1 MSRTTGRGPEV
12 HYGHLGA
19 QAGAL
24 KAASLSLGE
33 PSQGPDTRSTAGQE
47 TCIHSQTVLEVET
60 CCRRDAGS
68 NRGQDLVVLGGGEG
82 GCFKN
87 TQSGLYR
94 RSRTDSW
101 VDASG
106 GHSPNSMP
114 F

>member
-60 CCRRDAGS
+60 CCRRDEGS
-68 NRGQDLVVLGGGEG
+68 NRGQDLVVLAGRGVALKIHRVAFTAGAELIPG
-82 GCFKN
+82 
-87 TQSGLYR
+87 
-94 RSRTDSW
+94 
-101 VDASG
+101 
-106 GHSPNSMP
+106 
-114 F
+114 

>member
-60 CCRRDAGS
+60 CCRRDEGS
-68 NRGQDLVVLGGGEG
+68 NRGQDLVVLAGRGVALKIHRVSFTAGAELIPG
-82 GCFKN
+82 
-87 TQSGLYR
+87 
-94 RSRTDSW
+94 
-101 VDASG
+101 
-106 GHSPNSMP
+106 
-114 F
+114 